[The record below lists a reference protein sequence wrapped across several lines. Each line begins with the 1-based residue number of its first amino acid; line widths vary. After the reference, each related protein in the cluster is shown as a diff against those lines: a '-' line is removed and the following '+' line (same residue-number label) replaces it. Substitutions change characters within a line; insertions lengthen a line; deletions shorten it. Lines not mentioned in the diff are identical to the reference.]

1 MSSFNQFSVKH
12 LINNVKSADWAGAN
26 QNFAEAMQQKVADRL
41 ATERQ
46 TIFKEDAAPSKN
58 RKRVTEEVSRQT
70 MQAIESGRHA
80 FSKKSE
86 VELFKLLS
94 STADGGDQAEE
105 AALVLGHHWHQE
117 MAKAGTGAAG
127 TLKAAAIVARI
138 LLTAKRAGV
147 STDELGKILQNF
159 D

>member
-12 LINNVKSADWAGAN
+12 LIDNVKSADWTGAN
-26 QNFAEAMQQKVADRL
+26 QNFAEVMQEKVKTRL

-46 TIFKEDAAPSKN
+46 SIFKENTNPSK
-58 RKRVTEEVSRQT
+58 RTKRMTEELSRQT
-70 MQAIESGRHA
+70 IQAIESGRHA

-105 AALVLGHHWHQE
+105 AALALGHHWHEE
-117 MAKAGTGAAG
+117 MAKAGTGLVG
-127 TLKAAAIVARI
+127 TLKAAAIVSRI

-159 D
+159 G